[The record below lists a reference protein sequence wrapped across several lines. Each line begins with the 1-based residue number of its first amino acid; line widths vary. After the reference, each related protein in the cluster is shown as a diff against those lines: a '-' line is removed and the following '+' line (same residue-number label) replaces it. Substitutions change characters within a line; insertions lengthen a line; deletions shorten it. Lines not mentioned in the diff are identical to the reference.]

1 MATKKSSQAT
11 DAEETQVDAAGIVTP
26 AEDQE
31 PTTTEPAAEET
42 TEPAESPTEETPADE
57 EPVVQTPPPFI
68 YVWDANTFLYIGKD
82 FAQPN
87 PLSPGEYFE
96 RANATFKEINEIKE
110 HTRQKWNAETE
121 TWEYIP
127 DYTQVKFYSKAT
139 GYPAYVPLGE
149 EPDYTKITALV
160 PADAAS
166 VWNEEKGDWEIPF
179 DIQKERKGTWIRSVS
194 DSKTK
199 ALETGCSQGEVS
211 TWQRQ
216 EAGARSLKA
225 DPNAADPDAVFVK
238 NLASTRG
245 ITLDEQIEKI
255 LVKVDFAVAYG
266 AYVIGMQQHLEDQ
279 LKAATTVEELDAVVW
294 PEDPEAFK
302 TVLDSLSA

>member
-1 MATKKSSQAT
+1 MATKKSTQAT

-26 AEDQE
+26 AEDPT
-31 PTTTEPAAEET
+31 PTTTEPVAEET
-42 TEPAESPTEETPADE
+42 TEPTETPAGE
-57 EPVVQTPPPFI
+57 EPVVQSPPPFI
-68 YVWDANTFLYIGKD
+68 YVWDAKSFLYIGRD

-149 EPDYTKITALV
+149 EPDYTKLTALV
-160 PADAAS
+160 PTDSAS
-166 VWNEEKGDWEIPF
+166 VWNEDKNDWEVPF
-179 DIQKERKGTWIRSVS
+179 DIQKSRKGDWIRSVS

-199 ALETGCSQGEVS
+199 ALEAGCSQGEVS

-225 DPNAADPDAVFVK
+225 DPEATDPDAVFVK
-238 NLASTRG
+238 NLATTRG
-245 ITLDEQIEKI
+245 ITLDAQVEKI
-255 LVKVDFAVAYG
+255 LAKVDFAVAYG

-279 LKAATTVEELDAVVW
+279 LKATTTIEELDAVVW

>member
-26 AEDQE
+26 AEDQT
-31 PTTTEPAAEET
+31 PATTEVQT
-42 TEPAESPTEETPADE
+42 ETPEKE
-57 EPVVQTPPPFI
+57 EPVAQTSPPFI
-68 YVWDANTFLYIGKD
+68 YVWDANSFLYIGRD
-82 FAQPN
+82 YAQIN

-110 HTRQKWNAETE
+110 HTRQKWNAKTE

-139 GYPAYVPLGE
+139 GYPTYVPFGE
-149 EPDYTKITALV
+149 EPDYTKLTTLA
-160 PADAAS
+160 PGDSKA
-166 VWNEEKGDWEIPF
+166 VWNEEKGDWEVPF
-179 DIQKERKGTWIRSVS
+179 DIQKVRKGDWIRYVS
-194 DSKTK
+194 DTKTK

-216 EAGARSLKA
+216 EAGARSLQA
-225 DPNAADPDAVFVK
+225 NPNANDPDAVFVQ
-238 NLASTRG
+238 NLAATRG
-245 ITLDEQIEKI
+245 ISTDEQIEKI
-255 LVKVDFAVAYG
+255 LAKVDFAVAYG

-279 LKAATTVEELDAVVW
+279 LKTATTVEELNAIVW

-302 TVLDSLSA
+302 TVLDSLLA